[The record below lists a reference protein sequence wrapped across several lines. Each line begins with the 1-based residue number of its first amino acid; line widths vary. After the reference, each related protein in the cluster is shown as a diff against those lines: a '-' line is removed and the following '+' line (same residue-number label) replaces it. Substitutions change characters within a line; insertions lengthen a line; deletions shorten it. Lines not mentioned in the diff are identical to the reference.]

1 MGGTGCP
8 GTIEEQER
16 KLRILQTIAKRI
28 LALVLIS
35 FFGFLGIALL
45 CLEPVSILTCRYVE
59 TAQVD
64 CRLQERIVGVIPV
77 WEIPITRLKKA
88 YVDLEYETR
97 EDEDGKEYTVSIYRV
112 MLVSTSGEI
121 GFGGTE
127 EKALFSGGTTKQIND
142 FLNAPTDESLTV
154 WHAAWVG
161 VLAVTLAGGLSLG
174 LSIFMFSQ
182 KVKDQMARFRRK
194 VESA

>member
-1 MGGTGCP
+1 M
-8 GTIEEQER
+8 
-16 KLRILQTIAKRI
+16 RILQTIVKRI
-28 LALVLIS
+28 LALVIIS

-45 CLEPVSILTCRYVE
+45 CLEPVSILTCCYVE

-88 YVDLEYETR
+88 YVDLEYQTR
-97 EDEDGKEYTVSIYRV
+97 EDEDGKEYTVSIYRII
-112 MLVSTSGEI
+112 LVSASGEI

-127 EKALFSGGTTKQIND
+127 EKAALFAGGTTKRIND

-161 VLAVTLAGGLSLG
+161 VLAVTLAGGLFLG
-174 LSIFMFSQ
+174 LSIFMLVMTVLDMLGLSQ

>member
-1 MGGTGCP
+1 
-8 GTIEEQER
+8 
-16 KLRILQTIAKRI
+16 LRILQTIVERI

-35 FFGFLGIALL
+35 FFGFLGMALL
-45 CLEPVSILTCRYVE
+45 CLEPVSTLTCRYVE

-77 WEIPITRLKKA
+77 REIPITRLKKA
-88 YVDLEYETR
+88 YVDLEYQTR
-97 EDEDGKEYTVSIYRV
+97 EDEDGKEYTVSIYKV
-112 MLVSTSGEI
+112 LLVSASGEI

-127 EKALFSGGTTKQIND
+127 EKALFSGGTTKRIND

-154 WHAAWVG
+154 WHAAWGG

-174 LSIFMFSQ
+174 LSIFMLVMTVLDMLGLSQ